1 MLTLTSSPLSHRE
14 RRPPAWRPLV
24 VTSRPYYKYLRSK
37 HTGATVNWGPELQP
51 FSLYN
56 YFHED
61 VKNKKNTLL
70 SAIIPQ
76 GCPSLVGLGSPPF
89 WNDAG
94 PQHRCLALCSPSP
107 RTHSL
112 EETLPVL
119 KHIHPRAGVH
129 TDSLLP
135 CLVLW
140 RKVSKLSNSLTWT
153 HEGASTEAAWEA
165 ASLLSPPPR
174 HSRPCQLPL
183 PRPKRLPH
191 SISSKCPRPGR
202 ETFLS
207 FQVQPRR
214 VSSAEYFPGGRGV
227 MWMEEEP

>member
-1 MLTLTSSPLSHRE
+1 MVRWAQELGTTRSHLPRPLSATGRGGHLPGAPWWS
-14 RRPPAWRPLV
+14 RRDH
-24 VTSRPYYKYLRSK
+24 TTNNLRSK

-61 VKNKKNTLL
+61 VKNKKTTLL

-76 GCPSLVGLGSPPF
+76 GCPALVGLGSPPF

-135 CLVLW
+135 CLVLR

-153 HEGASTEAAWEA
+153 
-165 ASLLSPPPR
+165 R
-174 HSRPCQLPL
+174 
-183 PRPKRLPH
+183 
-191 SISSKCPRPGR
+191 
-202 ETFLS
+202 
-207 FQVQPRR
+207 
-214 VSSAEYFPGGRGV
+214 
-227 MWMEEEP
+227 